1 MEQTMKITVVGAG
14 YVGLSVA
21 VLLAQRHKVCIL
33 DILQERVEKIN
44 RRESPIQDSC
54 IEAYLKEKTLE
65 LEATLDMA
73 RAYKDADFIVI
84 AVPTDYSPEKNFFDT
99 SLVETVLQQ
108 AAESNPRAAL
118 VIKST
123 VPVGFTQKAAEKL
136 KGRCIL
142 FCPEFLRETKALYD
156 NLFPSRII
164 IGCDKEETSE
174 AAAAVLGDILKEGSE
189 RENVPVYYMGYSEA
203 EAVKLFANSYLAL
216 RIAYFNEMDTYAEMK
231 GLDTRQII
239 KGVCADPRI
248 GDYYNNPSFGY
259 GGYCLPKDTKQLVA
273 NYQDVPEKLIGAV
286 VERNKIRTDYIA
298 ERIVELLRKDETK
311 AEQTPNTVVGIFRL
325 TMKSNSDNFRQS
337 SILKVMENIKREGIA
352 MLIYEPALRGQT
364 DFCGCMVTADLK
376 EFKMKSRLIV
386 ANRYD
391 SCLDDVKHKVY
402 TRDIFKRD

>member
-1 MEQTMKITVVGAG
+1 M
-14 YVGLSVA
+14 
-21 VLLAQRHKVCIL
+21 
-33 DILQERVEKIN
+33 
-44 RRESPIQDSC
+44 
-54 IEAYLKEKTLE
+54 
-65 LEATLDMA
+65 
-73 RAYKDADFIVI
+73 
-84 AVPTDYSPEKNFFDT
+84 
-99 SLVETVLQQ
+99 
-108 AAESNPRAAL
+108 
-118 VIKST
+118 
-123 VPVGFTQKAAEKL
+123 
-136 KGRCIL
+136 
-142 FCPEFLRETKALYD
+142 
-156 NLFPSRII
+156 
-164 IGCDKEETSE
+164 
-174 AAAAVLGDILKEGSE
+174 KEGSE

-286 VERNKIRTDYIA
+286 VESNKIRTDYIA
-298 ERIVELLRKDETK
+298 ERIVELLRKDEIK

-352 MLIYEPALRGQT
+352 MLIYEPALRDQT

-402 TRDIFKRD
+402 TRDIFKGIR

>member
-1 MEQTMKITVVGAG
+1 MTREKQIKPVET
-14 YVGLSVA
+14 YVRKRML
-21 VLLAQRHKVCIL
+21 C
-33 DILQERVEKIN
+33 
-44 RRESPIQDSC
+44 
-54 IEAYLKEKTLE
+54 LKEKMAEQALDAVIIQKPENVFYFSNFNPVINSHPTYIIAGPEIEPCLLVHALRMEHAKAEGAIGRIELYGRWGNKVTLAEDPVNAIRE
-65 LEATLDMA
+65 LLKKEGLRIGMEL
-73 RAYKDADFIVI
+73 
-84 AVPTDYSPEKNFFDT
+84 DYSN
-99 SLVETVLQQ
+99 VLFYQ
-108 AAESNPRAAL
+108 E
-118 VIKST
+118 VI
-123 VPVGFTQKAAEKL
+123 EKL
-136 KGRCIL
+136 FPNEIVPISGWLSMMKIIKDEYEISCISKSSEL
-142 FCPEFLRETKALYD
+142 VDMGVKTTIEAL
-156 NLFPSRII
+156 
-164 IGCDKEETSE
+164 
-174 AAAAVLGDILKEGSE
+174 EG
-189 RENVPVYYMGYSEA
+189 GYSEA

-286 VERNKIRTDYIA
+286 VESNKIRTDYIA
-298 ERIVELLRKDETK
+298 ERIVELLRKDEIK

-352 MLIYEPALRGQT
+352 MLIYEPALRDQT